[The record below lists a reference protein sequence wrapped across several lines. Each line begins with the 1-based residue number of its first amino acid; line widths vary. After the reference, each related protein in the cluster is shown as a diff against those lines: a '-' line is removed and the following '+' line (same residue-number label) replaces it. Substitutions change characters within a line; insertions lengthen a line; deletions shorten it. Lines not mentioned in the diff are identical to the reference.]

1 MDHFRD
7 QNIFD
12 TPSKQSYVG
21 SFYLPPDKLSFH
33 GFVKGS
39 EEPKDRS
46 GTILQ
51 DIDAET
57 FRCAPD
63 AGSRAVIAALRTLQE
78 KMRRLELERAQ
89 AEKNVQRFT
98 EVTQQH
104 ATTSSSSSRNA
115 GTKAARSA
123 STSAATTSAASS
135 VRVQEQLRT
144 RQDSNS
150 KQRTELATQLQSTE
164 SRCSLLEK
172 QLDYMKKM
180 LESAGELAAHTLSPT
195 ETHTPTEKKA
205 QKENSIDDIQ
215 LQLDKLEKLEREC
228 VKLTNT
234 QSLAERKIQLLEKKL
249 QKEEKE
255 RKLMQQKADELQREL
270 QVNLLM
276 QSAAVAE
283 SKPNT
288 RKKKETLPVKKSELA
303 PKLPLARRPPFV
315 AGTSTSPSHSVSAN
329 LQSLCHLLQQQQQQQ
344 GHPES
349 SHRRLRECER
359 ERQRRQQHERQDC
372 ARVKRRSKEGGKG
385 HGGQGDHVAHSPPS
399 REASPLGCLS
409 RLLLALQ
416 DELGHM
422 SFEHQELVC
431 QISETKSRRVRE
443 DLERELDSLV
453 RKMEEKAT
461 QITQLRKHQKTVESL
476 RQPSWSPKK
485 QQRPKGSKVKKV
497 GLTGVQPLSP
507 SPKKTRPHSV
517 SHGIYASLRKDDIMW
532 ES

>member
-39 EEPKDRS
+39 EEPKARS
-46 GTILQ
+46 STILQ
-51 DIDAET
+51 DIDAEAY
-57 FRCAPD
+57 RCTPD

-89 AEKNVQRFT
+89 AEKNVQRFS
-98 EVTQQH
+98 EATQQH
-104 ATTSSSSSRNA
+104 AASSRNA
-115 GTKAARSA
+115 SANRNASINASRSA
-123 STSAATTSAASS
+123 SATTAASS
-135 VRVQEQLRT
+135 VRVQDQPRT
-144 RQDSNS
+144 RQDANS
-150 KQRTELATQLQSTE
+150 KQRIELVTQLQSTE

-180 LESAGELAAHTLSPT
+180 LESAGEVAAAHAHSPS
-195 ETHTPTEKKA
+195 ERYTHTPTEKKA
-205 QKENSIDDIQ
+205 QKENSIDDVQ

-249 QKEEKE
+249 QDEEKE

-283 SKPNT
+283 SKPK
-288 RKKKETLPVKKSELA
+288 KKKEKLPVKKSELA
-303 PKLPLARRPPFV
+303 PKFPLAKRPPFV

-329 LQSLCHLLQQQQQQQ
+329 LQSLCHLLQQQQQQ

-359 ERQRRQQHERQDC
+359 ERQQLERQDC
-372 ARVKRRSKEGGKG
+372 TRIKRRSKEAGR
-385 HGGQGDHVAHSPPS
+385 GQGDHVAHSPPS

-443 DLERELDSLV
+443 DLERELDALV

-476 RQPSWSPKK
+476 RQPSRSPKK

-497 GLTGVQPLSP
+497 GVTGVQPLSP

-517 SHGIYASLRKDDIMW
+517 SHSLYASLRKDDIMW